1 MTADNLDSAELSTML
16 PILMPDD
23 SNESSAAA
31 MLDSGPAASQP
42 GTGGRLTR
50 SGTLVPPLVSLP
62 PLYISSAKQ
71 QQQQQQPSIS
81 GEIPGQLPSDMI
93 L

>member
-23 SNESSAAA
+23 SNESSDAA

-42 GTGGRLTR
+42 GSRLTR

-62 PLYISSAKQ
+62 PHYISSAKQ